1 MRVNPSHLRGDVG
14 AHSEGFAGFSV
25 SELTGELIKI
35 RTQSH
40 KKRIGKLHQRG
51 NHVLVPPSGADI
63 EEPSTAMLN
72 TARLFRQK
80 LIDPIWEQPSCCV
93 THVLVPSYK
102 SRGSARKKKAEPAYY
117 HRYGLRYTVEDYFPA
132 LGSLKYWKN

>member
-1 MRVNPSHLRGDVG
+1 MRVNPGHLRGNVG
-14 AHSEGFAGFSV
+14 AHSEGFARFSV

-40 KKRIGKLHQRG
+40 EKRIGKLHQWG
-51 NHVLVPPSGADI
+51 HNVLVPPSGTDI
-63 EEPSTAMLN
+63 QESSTTMLN
-72 TARLFRQK
+72 TARLIRQK

-102 SRGSARKKKAEPAYY
+102 SRGSARKKKAD
-117 HRYGLRYTVEDYFPA
+117 LRIITGTA
-132 LGSLKYWKN
+132 LDIQWKITSLL